1 MALHFNQYAS
11 EGNAFLKDYAK
22 HMGFGR
28 DTDKAGRILSAILHA
43 LRDIIPINESIQL
56 FAQFPMFLKAV
67 YVNAWSTRKTPDDIR
82 TMEDFIALVRHR
94 CGVSAPGDLG
104 EENELVERYIELTF
118 MFLRRYVSL
127 GEMEDVRNTLPRD
140 LKHMVYSQLMF

>member
-11 EGNAFLKDYAK
+11 EGNTFVKEYAK

-28 DTDKAGRILSAILHA
+28 DTDKAGRVLSAILHA
-43 LRDIIPINESIQL
+43 LRDVIPVNESLQL
-56 FAQFPMFLKAV
+56 IAQFPMFLKAV
-67 YVNAWSTRKTPDDIR
+67 YVNGWSTRKTPADIKK
-82 TMEDFIALVRHR
+82 MEEFIELVRYR

-104 EENELVERYIELTF
+104 EDDDLVERYLELTF
-118 MFLRRYVSL
+118 MFLRKYVSL
-127 GEMEDVRNTLPRD
+127 GEMEDVRDTLPRD